1 MKYLIVLSLF
11 FSSLG
16 FSQQSNLKSLNVS
29 FLVKGVCEMC
39 KDRIENGTI
48 KLKGVKY
55 VNWDIISS
63 NISLIYNSKKISL
76 DEIHKGISLLGH
88 STSKYTSIICL
99 VIICGNLNC
108 TSIFN
113 HVIICDYI
121 SIF

>member
-1 MKYLIVLSLF
+1 MKKILFILLLIPI
-11 FSSLG
+11 FS
-16 FSQQSNLKSLNVS
+16 FSQEEKSKTSRAQFTVL
-29 FLVKGVCEMC
+29 GECEMC

-88 STSKYTSIICL
+88 STSKYTAPSEIYNSLPDCCL
-99 VIICGNLNC
+99 YETLEK
-108 TSIFN
+108 
-113 HVIICDYI
+113 H
-121 SIF
+121 

>member
-29 FLVKGVCEMC
+29 FLVKGVCEMWRF
-39 KDRIENGTI
+39 KFENGTI

-88 STSKYTSIICL
+88 STSKYTAPSEIYNSLPDCCL
-99 VIICGNLNC
+99 YETLEK
-108 TSIFN
+108 
-113 HVIICDYI
+113 H
-121 SIF
+121 

>member
-39 KDRIENGTI
+39 KDRIEIGTL

-76 DEIHKGISLLGH
+76 DEIHKGISLYTQSNPIVGGYPFG
-88 STSKYTSIICL
+88 TDFDTSILYAPIHGAL
-99 VIICGNLNC
+99 FYIGLR
-108 TSIFN
+108 FN
-113 HVIICDYI
+113 N
-121 SIF
+121 

>member
-1 MKYLIVLSLF
+1 MKYIIILSLF

-55 VNWDIISS
+55 VNWDIMSS
-63 NISLIYNSKKISL
+63 NVSLIYNSKKISL

-88 STSKYTSIICL
+88 STNKYTAPSEIYNSLPDCCMYETL
-99 VIICGNLNC
+99 EK
-108 TSIFN
+108 
-113 HVIICDYI
+113 H
-121 SIF
+121 

>member
-55 VNWDIISS
+55 VNWDIMSN
-63 NISLIYNSKKISL
+63 NISLIYNSKKTSL
-76 DEIHKGISLLGH
+76 DQIHKEISLLGH
-88 STSKYTSIICL
+88 STEKYKAPEEIYNTLPDCCRYETLEI
-99 VIICGNLNC
+99 
-108 TSIFN
+108 
-113 HVIICDYI
+113 H
-121 SIF
+121 